1 MKKTLVMLILAMLG
15 STVVLAQT
23 TDIKAPKN
31 SILSGQQEI
40 MNEKAPSPLPPI
52 DESNVM
58 WKKTVIREI
67 DFRQKINQVFYY
79 PINPTEDWRNLITV
93 IYDAIQSGDI
103 TPYRVENNI
112 DDMVTPLTLADFEKE
127 NTKIG
132 DPPVIWKDGE
142 EVPNEIAF
150 KDRLLNVTRLRIKED
165 WYFDKKLSQFLV
177 RIIALSPVVA
187 DEDGISQTC
196 WIPYRLLP
204 STATTR
210 PSVVLMTRFF
220 KNVSSTVTS
229 SRKRTFTTATSTLM
243 LSTSMRFMNRSASRT
258 KCSTSSR
265 ACGSI
270 DGQRTQAKRT
280 SERVSFFVGMKIFF
294 KFFNAVSKNIP
305 IFAAVLNPRPFGHPH
320 KRGKGREATLAQLV
334 EQRIR
339 NA

>member
-1 MKKTLVMLILAMLG
+1 MKKTLVMLTLAMLC
-15 STVVLAQT
+15 SVVALAQT

-40 MNEKAPSPLPPI
+40 MNEKKPSPLPEI

-93 IYDAIQSGDI
+93 IYDGIQSGEI
-103 TPYRVENNI
+103 TAYRVENNI

-132 DPPVIWKDGE
+132 DPPVIWRDGE

-150 KDRLLNVTRLRIKED
+150 KDRMLNVTRLRIKED

-196 WIPYRLLP
+196 WIPYED
-204 STATTR
+204 
-210 PSVVLMTRFF
+210 
-220 KNVSSTVTS
+220 
-229 SRKRTFTTATSTLM
+229 
-243 LSTSMRFMNRSASRT
+243 
-258 KCSTSSR
+258 SR
-265 ACGSI
+265 AVLAKAFAFNRNNSAQRRTYDEIFQKRVFDSYIVKEENVYDRYINSYAFNI
-270 DGQRTQAKRT
+270 DALYE
-280 SERVSFFVGMKIFF
+280 SERI
-294 KFFNAVSKNIP
+294 KNEM
-305 IFAAVLNPRPFGHPH
+305 FDF
-320 KRGKGREATLAQLV
+320 
-334 EQRIR
+334 EQSLWEY
-339 NA
+339 

>member
-1 MKKTLVMLILAMLG
+1 MLTLAVLFG
-15 STVVLAQT
+15 SLCLNAQT
-23 TDIKAPKN
+23 TDVKPPKN
-31 SILSGQQEI
+31 SILSGQQQI
-40 MNEKAPSPLPPI
+40 MNEKAPSPLPII

-93 IYDAIQSGDI
+93 IYDGIQSGDI

-177 RIIALSPVVA
+177 RIIALGPIVVDDDGGLSQVCWVPYEDSRDVLA
-187 DEDGISQTC
+187 KAFAFNRNNAAQRRTYDEVFQ
-196 WIPYRLLP
+196 
-204 STATTR
+204 
-210 PSVVLMTRFF
+210 
-220 KNVSSTVTS
+220 
-229 SRKRTFTTATSTLM
+229 KRIFDSYIIKEENTYDRYINSYAF
-243 LSTSMRFMNRSASRT
+243 N
-258 KCSTSSR
+258 
-265 ACGSI
+265 I
-270 DGQRTQAKRT
+270 DALYE
-280 SERVSFFVGMKIFF
+280 SERI
-294 KFFNAVSKNIP
+294 KNEM
-305 IFAAVLNPRPFGHPH
+305 FDF
-320 KRGKGREATLAQLV
+320 
-334 EQRIR
+334 EQSLWEY
-339 NA
+339 